1 MKKSKAWIKAMRL
14 RTLPLALSTVLTGSF
29 FGFVGGGFT
38 LSVFFLL
45 IFTTVS
51 LQILSN
57 LANDYGDAVKG
68 TDNANRVGP
77 ERAIQS
83 GVISIGEMKKGI
95 ILFVAL
101 SFVSGVLLL
110 LEAFGAENML
120 LGLLFLLLGIG
131 AIYAAIKYTVGKNA
145 YGYSGLGDVFVFLFF
160 GIVGVMGSEFV
171 YTKELNWLLLFPSI
185 TIGFLSAAVL
195 NMNNMRD
202 IENDRACGKN
212 TIVVKMGFD
221 KAKYYHLF
229 LILGAFLS
237 WLLSGAL
244 FHFSYVFYISYIPF
258 FMLIVHLITVME
270 TDQPQKLDPELKKI
284 ALSTFMISL
293 LCWFVVII

>member
-1 MKKSKAWIKAMRL
+1 MKKSSAWIKAMRL

-45 IFTTVS
+45 IITTVS

-57 LANDYGDAVKG
+57 LANDYGDAIKG
-68 TDNANRVGP
+68 TDNENRVGP

-83 GVISIGEMKKGI
+83 GIISLPEMKKGI
-95 ILFVAL
+95 ILFVIL
-101 SFVSGVLLL
+101 SFVFGVLLL
-110 LEAFGAENML
+110 FKAFGIEQML
-120 LGLLFLLLGIG
+120 FGLLFLLLGLG

-160 GIVGVMGSEFV
+160 GIVGVMGTTFV
-171 YTKELNWLLLFPSI
+171 YTKELNWDLILPSV

-202 IENDRACGKN
+202 IENDKACGKN
-212 TIVVKMGFD
+212 TIVVKMGFQ
-221 KAKYYHLF
+221 KAKLYHL
-229 LILGAFLS
+229 L
-237 WLLSGAL
+237 LLSGAL
-244 FHFSYVFYISYIPF
+244 ISWITTGLIFRLDTTFYISCFPF
-258 FMLIVHLITVME
+258 FILIIHLIKVMKTE
-270 TDQPQKLDPELKKI
+270 QPNTLDPELKKI
-284 ALSTFMISL
+284 AISTFLISV
-293 LCWFVVII
+293 LCWLSIVI

>member
-1 MKKSKAWIKAMRL
+1 MKKSKAWIEAMRL

-45 IFTTVS
+45 IITTVS

-68 TDNANRVGP
+68 TDNENRVGP

-83 GVISIGEMKKGI
+83 GAISVHEMKKGI
-95 ILFVAL
+95 FVFIAL

-110 LEAFGAENML
+110 LEAFGVENML

-160 GIVGVMGSEFV
+160 GIVGVMGTTFV
-171 YTKELNWLLLFPSI
+171 YTKELNWHLIFPSI

-202 IENDRACGKN
+202 IENDKACGKN

-221 KAKYYHLF
+221 KAKHYHLF

-244 FHFSYVFYISYIPF
+244 FHFNYVFYISYIPF

-270 TDQPQKLDPELKKI
+270 TDQPKKLDSELKKV
-284 ALSTFMISL
+284 AMSTFLISL
-293 LCWFVVII
+293 LCWIEVIV